1 MHNDGTVSRKMY
13 QPARKNKQTYIHL
26 TVVHGDT
33 VEKKNALTTRVCV
46 YKYISIFL
54 SVIFLVN

>member
-33 VEKKNALTTRVCV
+33 VEKKKCFDNARVCV
-46 YKYISIFL
+46 
-54 SVIFLVN
+54 